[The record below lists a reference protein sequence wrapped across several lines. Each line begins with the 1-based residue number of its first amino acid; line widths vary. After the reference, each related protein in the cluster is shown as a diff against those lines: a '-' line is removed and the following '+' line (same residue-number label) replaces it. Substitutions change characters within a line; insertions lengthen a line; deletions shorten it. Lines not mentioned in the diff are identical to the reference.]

1 MTDLMRRIVEGG
13 RKGGAITRAKFFPY
27 EGKSVYLRLRVDA
40 DAAEI
45 VSQIPE
51 TERSRFF
58 TEAIFAEAQRRQ
70 KGAAA

>member
-1 MTDLMRRIVEGG
+1 MTEKEKKFMEASKRGG
-13 RKGGAITRAKFFPY
+13 EMTRAMFYPY
-27 EGKSVYLRLRVDA
+27 EGKAVYMRLAVDKE
-40 DAAEI
+40 AAAKAAT
-45 VSQIPE
+45 IPE

>member
-13 RKGGAITRAKFFPY
+13 RKGGAITRAKFYPY
-27 EGKSVYLRLRVDA
+27 EGKPVYLRIRVDKE
-40 DAAEI
+40 AAA
-45 VSQIPE
+45 VVAKIPE

-70 KGAAA
+70 KGKEA

>member
-1 MTDLMRRIVEGG
+1 MTQRALEGSRR
-13 RKGGAITRAKFFPY
+13 GGATTRAKFFPY

-45 VSQIPE
+45 VSHIPE

-70 KGAAA
+70 KGTAA

>member
-1 MTDLMRRIVEGG
+1 MTDLKRKMIEGG
-13 RKGGAITRAKFFPY
+13 RKGGATTRAQFYPY
-27 EGKSVYLRLRVDA
+27 EGKAVYLRLSVDKG
-40 DAAEI
+40 AAEKAA
-45 VSQIPE
+45 SIPE